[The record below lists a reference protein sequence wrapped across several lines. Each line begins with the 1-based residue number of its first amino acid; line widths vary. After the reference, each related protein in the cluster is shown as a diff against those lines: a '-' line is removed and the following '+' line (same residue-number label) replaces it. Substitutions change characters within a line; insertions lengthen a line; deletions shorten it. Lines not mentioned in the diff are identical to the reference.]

1 MTCGIYCIHNKIN
14 NNKYIGQSINIEK
27 RFETHKYYLNRKS
40 HHNQHLQSAWNKYGE
55 HNFEF
60 SILKRCKHQ
69 YLDRFE
75 KMYIR
80 QYNSIEDGY
89 NITYGYQDRRVIHT
103 KKRLEMSK
111 STTKTGIYGLSK
123 RTRPDIPQG
132 FIYVYKTYK
141 INSLTSIDL
150 NKLESKVKDKNL
162 DWIIVDEEK
171 AYKTY
176 KENLLLREQYG

>member
-1 MTCGIYCIHNKIN
+1 MTCGIYCIRNKIN
-14 NNKYIGQSINIEK
+14 NNKYIGQSVNIEK
-27 RFETHKYYLNRKS
+27 RFETHKYFLNKNS
-40 HHNQHLQSAWNKYGE
+40 HHNQHLQRAWNKYGK

-75 KMYIR
+75 KLYIR
-80 QYNSIEDGY
+80 QHNSIENGY
-89 NITYGYQDRRVIHT
+89 NIIYGYQDRRVIHSG
-103 KKRLEMSK
+103 KRLGMSK

-123 RTRPDIPQG
+123 RKRADIPQG

-150 NKLESKVKDKNL
+150 NKLENKVKSKHL
-162 DWIIVDEEK
+162 DWIIVDEKK
-171 AYKTY
+171 AYETY